1 MILVDVFA
9 VIIVFTQLWINKMT
23 CDNWRLEGQSVPS
36 SRDNLCIIL
45 NQLPI
50 TGALKLASIK
60 Q

>member
-9 VIIVFTQLWINKMT
+9 VIIVFIQLWINKMT
-23 CDNWRLEGQSVPS
+23 CDNWRLQEPS
-36 SRDNLCIIL
+36 SRDNLCIIP